1 MDTDHTVS
9 VFLLALG
16 LDKFEK
22 NLITR
27 LRILRFLFLGV
38 AKDGWT

>member
-1 MDTDHTVS
+1 MDTYHNVS
-9 VFLLALG
+9 VFLHALG